1 MSRSRT
7 TGTAASTSR
16 TTRWFLFLVENHGR
30 MISKRELI
38 KTLWPDSF
46 VDESNLTQQVSMI
59 RRALGESAGQ
69 ARYVTTVP
77 ARAATANHLTRLA
90 AELTATLGP
99 ESDNA

>member
-1 MSRSRT
+1 M
-7 TGTAASTSR
+7 
-16 TTRWFLFLVENHGR
+16 L
-30 MISKRELI
+30 SKQELI

-77 ARAATANHLTRLA
+77 ARGYRFTAEVKRHPSADPGTAAGHSILCHLRQL
-90 AELTATLGP
+90 P
-99 ESDNA
+99 